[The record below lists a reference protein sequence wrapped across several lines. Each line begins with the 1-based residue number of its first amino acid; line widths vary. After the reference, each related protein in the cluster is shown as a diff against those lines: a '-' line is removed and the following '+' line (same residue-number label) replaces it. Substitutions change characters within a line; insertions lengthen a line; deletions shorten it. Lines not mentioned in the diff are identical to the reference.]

1 MVLVG
6 TRPEVI
12 KMAPVYLALREDSR
26 FHTTLLTSGQHTSLL
41 DRALDDFSI
50 KADFQLAD
58 IPAGS
63 GLDHITSLVLTGVT
77 KILLDARPDVLLVH
91 GDTTTSMAGALAAF
105 YLGIPVAHV
114 EAGLRTRNL
123 ASPFPEEA
131 NRQLVARLAKW
142 NFAPTEL
149 ARANLEEEGVALA
162 NMFVTGNTI
171 VDALRLIT
179 EKSARPDREQLFPK
193 PVESSSFV
201 LVTLHRRENLM
212 GGMESTLKGIQ
223 RFALANP
230 GTVVLFPMHPNPA
243 VRHLAQSLLAQLEN
257 VMLLEPM
264 GYKDFIRALMQC
276 EFVVTDSGGIQEE
289 AVTLGKHVL
298 VARDSSERFEGGA
311 QSLMS
316 LIGTAEDDVF
326 SSMTETAASL
336 SSGNPHSTSR
346 SSVFGDGLASSRIRD
361 QLALDL
367 LEPSPPIY

>member
-1 MVLVG
+1 
-6 TRPEVI
+6 
-12 KMAPVYLALREDSR
+12 MAPVYLALREDAR

-50 KADFQLAD
+50 KSDFQLAD

-63 GLDHITSLVLTGVT
+63 GLDQITSLVLTGVT

-149 ARANLEEEGVALA
+149 AKSNLEEEGVSQSSV
-162 NMFVTGNTI
+162 FVSGNTI
-171 VDALRLIT
+171 VDALRWIT
-179 EKSARPDREQLFPK
+179 EESDRPGGEHLFPGSAQF
-193 PVESSSFV
+193 PSFV

-230 GTVVLFPMHPNPA
+230 GTAVLFPMHPNPA

-257 VMLLEPM
+257 VKLLEPM
-264 GYKDFIRALMQC
+264 GYADFIRAIMKC

-289 AVTLGKHVL
+289 AVTLGKRVL
-298 VARDSSERFEGGA
+298 VARDSSERFEDGA
-311 QSLMS
+311 QSLMA
-316 LIGTAEDDVF
+316 LVGTKEDDVF
-326 SSMTETAASL
+326 SSMTETAASQ
-336 SSGNPHSTSR
+336 SRGKKNQTPR
-346 SSVFGDGLASSRIRD
+346 SSVFGDGFAARRIRD

-367 LEPSPPIY
+367 LEPSPLIY